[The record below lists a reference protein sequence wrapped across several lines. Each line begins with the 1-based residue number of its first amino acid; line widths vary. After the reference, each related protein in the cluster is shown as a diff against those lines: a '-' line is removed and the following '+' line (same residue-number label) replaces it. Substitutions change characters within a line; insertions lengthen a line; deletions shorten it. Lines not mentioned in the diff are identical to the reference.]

1 MEHNDTAQSVI
12 ARDAA
17 AAMAAADGA
26 LPVRPK
32 IGAEEYVR
40 LNWFF
45 FSTTGRMRL
54 SR

>member
-26 LPVRPK
+26 LPVRRNC
-32 IGAEEYVR
+32 AEPTA
-40 LNWFF
+40 
-45 FSTTGRMRL
+45 S
-54 SR
+54 

>member
-32 IGAEEYVR
+32 IGAEELR
-40 LNWFF
+40 
-45 FSTTGRMRL
+45 
-54 SR
+54 